1 MILTTYQ
8 LYCQLTIFQSKSV

>member
-8 LYCQLTIFQSKSV
+8 FSGIL